1 MKKYE
6 KLKTKYPAFISLD
19 QLRVICKIAK
29 RTARYLVD
37 NEIIPAID
45 TKKKTW
51 RYKIS
56 IDDVIAYLQER
67 ERKGSMVPVGAVN
80 SRRTKQS
87 YRRRSYSQA
96 IAPGKEKDVAKYFA
110 EVYADYPDVLTTD
123 DMAAMVGMHKKSF
136 MRILKD
142 GHIKVLASEP
152 RYIVPKAYFWDFIAS
167 RRVIDAW
174 SNSDEFIRILEGFVA
189 WREQR

>member
-6 KLKTKYPAFISLD
+6 KLKTQYPAYISLE

-29 RTARYLVD
+29 RSARYLVV
-37 NEIIPAID
+37 NNIIPAID
-45 TKKKTW
+45 TGRKTW

-56 IDDVIAYLQER
+56 IDDVIEYLRRRDR
-67 ERKGSMVPVGAVN
+67 EGNMIPAGATGSREP
-80 SRRTKQS
+80 SDSK
-87 YRRRSYSQA
+87 RSYSQVVSR
-96 IAPGKEKDVAKYFA
+96 GQEREVAKYFA

-123 DMAAMVGMHKKSF
+123 SMAAMVGMHKKSF

-142 GHIKVLASEP
+142 GHIKFLASEP
-152 RYIVPKAYFWDFIAS
+152 RYIVPKLYFWNYIAS
-167 RRVIDAW
+167 RRFIDAW
-174 SNSDEFIRILEGFVA
+174 SNSDEFIRVLEGFEA